1 MRSVFNHLLAG
12 LCTADLAF
20 CLSCLAVTPV
30 ALGRPDL
37 MVPWVHALAEAASHL
52 ALTASVLLTTALAV
66 ERHQVGGGL
75 LGSPLRWRIQFKF
88 QFTPELM
95 KAILWKPE
103 QTLLQSFSFLQWG
116 G

>member
-52 ALTASVLLTTALAV
+52 ALTASVLLTTALA
-66 ERHQVGGGL
+66 H
-75 LGSPLRWRIQFKF
+75 IT
-88 QFTPELM
+88 TPIY
-95 KAILWKPE
+95 ILVSLFDPTIG
-103 QTLLQSFSFLQWG
+103 Q
-116 G
+116 